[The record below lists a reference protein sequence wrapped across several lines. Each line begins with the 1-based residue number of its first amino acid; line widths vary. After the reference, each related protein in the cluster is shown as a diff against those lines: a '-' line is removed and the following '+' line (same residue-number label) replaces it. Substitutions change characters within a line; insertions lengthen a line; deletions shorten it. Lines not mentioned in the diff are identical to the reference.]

1 MSQRRDPFRSIPYR
15 TKQHPAPPDIY
26 DSLRVAEPR
35 RRNRHWEKEH
45 TAARSSIAVWIPS
58 WPCGSRKSPETSE
71 VPEGEVARFLLEYA
85 LRAYAEGD
93 LDLIPHPNPNRMRM
107 TLFPV
112 DEPPQRADLPYKPR
126 KTKRKKSIGASW
138 KVITTWRG
146 FPPEL
151 KSEISDLA
159 SEAGLD
165 VPVGEL
171 VTALLRFSLKAYEY
185 GLLEAG
191 TGAKSDRLPFGRK
204 GQIMSFPQNRINIF
218 RKKNNVGGRQ
228 NVPPTCCLRPAHVPA
243 CARRLR

>member
-1 MSQRRDPFRSIPYR
+1 MSQRRDPFDRSHIGVA
-15 TKQHPAPPDIY
+15 TAAPPDIY
-26 DSLRVAEPR
+26 ESLRVAEPR

-45 TAARSSIAVWIPS
+45 L
-58 WPCGSRKSPETSE
+58 SRKVVYRGVDPKLALRVKEIAGDIYVT
-71 VPEGEVARFLLEYA
+71 EGEVARFLLEYA
-85 LRAYAEGD
+85 LRAYAEGE
-93 LDLIPHPNPNRMRM
+93 LDLIPYPNPNRMRM

-112 DEPPQRADLPYKPR
+112 VEPPQRADLPYTPR

-185 GLLEAG
+185 GLLKLEPVEKV
-191 TGAKSDRLPFGRK
+191 TGYRLEERDKS
-204 GQIMSFPQNRINIF
+204 
-218 RKKNNVGGRQ
+218 
-228 NVPPTCCLRPAHVPA
+228 
-243 CARRLR
+243 

>member
-1 MSQRRDPFRSIPYR
+1 MSQRRNPFDRSHIGVA
-15 TKQHPAPPDIY
+15 TAAPPDIY
-26 DSLRVAEPR
+26 ESLRVAEPR

-45 TAARSSIAVWIPS
+45 L
-58 WPCGSRKSPETSE
+58 SRKVVYRGVDPKLALRVKEIAGDIYVT
-71 VPEGEVARFLLEYA
+71 EGEVARFLLEYA
-85 LRAYAEGD
+85 LRAYAEGE
-93 LDLIPHPNPNRMRM
+93 LDLIPYPNPNRMRM

-112 DEPPQRADLPYKPR
+112 VEPPQRADLPYRPR

-171 VTALLRFSLKAYEY
+171 VTALLRFSLKSYEY
-185 GLLEAG
+185 GLLKLEPVEKV
-191 TGAKSDRLPFGRK
+191 TGYRLEERDKS
-204 GQIMSFPQNRINIF
+204 
-218 RKKNNVGGRQ
+218 
-228 NVPPTCCLRPAHVPA
+228 
-243 CARRLR
+243 